1 MYNAVTAIRAHY
13 NKKIKPVKAQ
23 RQWLNLTQPDSLI
36 AFKYSSLSDTGG
48 WHAAGLTVL
57 HFPYFFPPN
66 VCSAHMCPIT
76 QLHLTLCDSV
86 DYSLPGSSDHGIF
99 FIKNIWGGCHSSSK
113 ESSWPRDQTHI
124 FCIGRWILYHWATR
138 EAPSLQK
145 LRACMISRISSPSL
159 YYLGLS
165 ICIRFN
171 GVTQNMLMS

>member
-23 RQWLNLTQPDSLI
+23 RQWLNLTQLDSLI
-36 AFKYSSLSDTGG
+36 VFKYSSLSDTGG
-48 WHAAGLTVL
+48 WHAAGLTGAFPILLSPKCVL
-57 HFPYFFPPN
+57 STHVPN
-66 VCSAHMCPIT
+66 HSVAS
-76 QLHLTLCDSV
+76 DS
-86 DYSLPGSSDHGIF
+86 LWLRGLQPARLLWPWNF